1 MHLRSHHH
9 HAGPRPPRGH
19 ETGRPS
25 RCRLLA
31 ALAAPLVSS
40 RNPPRAPAQLPS
52 PLAAGA
58 PGLLCHRGC
67 PGRGAA
73 ASNFT
78 LGATVFP
85 NTGIPMSA
93 TQQHSL
99 LRGGGGALL
108 LCVHEP
114 SPARLS
120 QDTAQTP
127 FSAPR
132 IWGPRLPPRAA
143 SPALRTV
150 TVPLAPATGV
160 GRGTAL
166 GPRGA
171 GSSPGKG
178 RTRGTGAASPG
189 QAHALRPIRIFRGVP
204 AGALPSSWERGG
216 LGQGAGW
223 RASLLPPATSP
234 LACGSAPPPP
244 QAMPKGSQAQ
254 GHSQDRLACRSWPPG
269 GQPATAAR
277 RCTFGRSLPSGSSDL
292 TETGPLTPPPRGLS
306 RDPVLSH

>member
-1 MHLRSHHH
+1 MHLRSHRH

-58 PGLLCHRGC
+58 PGLLCHRGV
-67 PGRGAA
+67 PRQGGR
-73 ASNFT
+73 S
-78 LGATVFP
+78 
-85 NTGIPMSA
+85 
-93 TQQHSL
+93 QQLHIGCHCVPKHWHPHERHPTAL
-99 LRGGGGALL
+99 TTAGGGALL

-114 SPARLS
+114 SPARLF

-132 IWGPRLPPRAA
+132 IWGPRLPLRAA

-216 LGQGAGW
+216 LGQGAGR

-234 LACGSAPPPP
+234 LACGSAPPPSTSDAQRKP
-244 QAMPKGSQAQ
+244 GPGTQPGQAGVP
-254 GHSQDRLACRSWPPG
+254 LL
-269 GQPATAAR
+269 AAR
-277 RCTFGRSLPSGSSDL
+277 GPACHRGSALRLSLKLHFWKKFAVWELRP
-292 TETGPLTPPPRGLS
+292 
-306 RDPVLSH
+306 H